1 MLKYSFI
8 FLIAVHGLIHIMGY
22 FKAFDPA
29 KVPQL
34 IQGISKPVGILWLA
48 VAILF
53 LATALLFMLNVDWWW
68 ALGIVS
74 IVLSQ
79 AVIISNWTDAK
90 FGTIPNLIILVVI
103 ILSMG
108 SYFFE
113 SGYIQ
118 DVKSNLNT
126 NNSQSTDLLTT
137 EDLNNLPKS
146 VQKYIIFTGSVGK
159 PKLKNVNIV
168 FKGQMRGKGQEYF
181 SFKSEQYNFFDS
193 PTRLFYMKAKM
204 FGLTVPG
211 YHKYMETKATMDIK
225 PFGLISVVKI
235 SGKEMNQAET
245 VTLFNDMCLMAP
257 ATLIDKRIQWKE
269 IDSKSTKATFTNNG
283 ITISAT
289 LYFDDRGRLNNFVSD
304 DRIEVNENKQY
315 RFSTPVSNYREF
327 NGYILPAYGET
338 IWHYTDGEF
347 VYGKFNLEEINY
359 NVEKYSK
366 N

>member
-1 MLKYSFI
+1 MLKYLLI
-8 FLIAVHGLIHIMGY
+8 FLIVVHGMIHAMGCV
-22 FKAFDPA
+22 KAFNPS

-34 IQGISKPVGILWLA
+34 IQSISMPVGILWLV

-53 LATALLFMLNVDWWW
+53 LTTALLLILNKDWWW

-74 IVLSQ
+74 IILSQ
-79 AVIISNWTDAK
+79 AVIISSWTDAK
-90 FGTIPNLIILVVI
+90 FGTIPNLIIMVVI

-113 SGYIQ
+113 RGYAQ
-118 DVKSNLNT
+118 DVKNNLNT

-137 EDLNNLPKS
+137 EDLKDLPKP
-146 VQKYIIFTGSVGK
+146 VQKYIIFTGSTGK
-159 PKLKNVNIV
+159 PKLKNMNIV
-168 FKGQMRGKGQEYF
+168 FEGQMRGKGQEYF
-181 SFKSEQYNFFDS
+181 SFKSEQYNFFDK

-204 FGLTVPG
+204 FGLTVPV
-211 YHKYMETKATMDIK
+211 YHKYMETKATMDVK
-225 PFGLISVVKI
+225 PFGLISVVKK

-257 ATLIDKRIQWKE
+257 ATLIDKRIQWQE

-283 ITISAT
+283 ITISAN
-289 LYFDDRGRLNNFVSD
+289 LYFDDKGRLKNFISD
-304 DRIEVNENKQY
+304 DRIEVNENKPY

-327 NGYILPAYGET
+327 NGYMLPAYGET
-338 IWHYTDGEF
+338 IWHYSDGEF
-347 VYGKFNLEEINY
+347 VYGKFNLKEINY
-359 NVEKYSK
+359 NIEKYIK